1 LISNSI
7 LPVKVPEDV
16 VTLIKPVVAPAGTVA
31 SIKDPETTLKTAAV
45 PSKATAVAP
54 ARALKKLLYSLL
66 EELKTLSYRRI
77 LPW

>member
-16 VTLIKPVVAPAGTVA
+16 VTLIKPVVSPAGTVA